1 MNADKN
7 ELERLTAL
15 YASGQLTRVER
26 KILFSAALEDQELFA
41 ALAHEDAVRDALELP
56 GAKDRVIEG
65 LKPKRSRWFVW
76 AGGLAATATAATIFV
91 LMRTSPISDRT
102 VPAENRASQVIQA
115 EAPVAPQILSAP
127 PAVKAKSS
135 PPMQAAKSI
144 PDGRAKEV
152 SVADPGAVGSVKTA
166 EARQEV
172 QVADNRI
179 LKERAESTPSNGPVR
194 ALAPTAPAPL
204 SGFAGGVPGGQPFEP
219 PATMQARAKPGIT
232 GSANNRGFVQNF
244 MPQPPYTVLLKNAA
258 GEFIPAGQNQTFQKG
273 DTVRVALVAP
283 FTGRMTVNNSG
294 QISTQLVNAGQRY
307 IAPDDSEIVLDKA
320 SGETLIGV
328 TFQIDLTAEM
338 SKKAMP
344 ERNVAADAIVPSTH
358 FDIKITYKQ
367 F

>member
-41 ALAHEDAVRDALELP
+41 ALAHEDAMRDALQLP
-56 GAKDRVIEG
+56 GATDRVIAG
-65 LKPKRSRWFVW
+65 LKPKRSRWLVW

-115 EAPVAPQILSAP
+115 EAPPAPQILSEP

-135 PPMQAAKSI
+135 SPMQAAKSI

-179 LKERAESTPSNGPVR
+179 LKERAESAPTNGPVR

-204 SGFAGGVPGGQPFEP
+204 VGVAGGVPGGQPFEP
-219 PATMQARAKPGIT
+219 PATMASRAQPAF
-232 GSANNRGFVQNF
+232 SVAANAGVMVRSFA
-244 MPQPPYTVLLKNAA
+244 PRPPYTVLVKNAA
-258 GEFIPAGQNQTFQKG
+258 GEFIPAGQNNEFQRG
-273 DTVRVALVAP
+273 DSVRVAFVAP

-328 TFQIDLTAEM
+328 TFQTDLTAEM
-338 SKKAMP
+338 SKKALP
-344 ERNVAADAIVPSTH
+344 ERKAAADAIGPPTH
-358 FDIKITYKQ
+358 FDIKITYK
-367 F
+367 